1 MSDDRQLVEQ
11 VIGVVS
17 QRRASALRGLQIG
30 KAKRSSAALRLGGAM
45 PDGPLSVGER
55 QRHGQDGA
63 ARRPGKRT
71 RFGVFGGRDPRWY
84 QIAALVLLLLYGL
97 IRVQIDV
104 RPWQAIQLLTAAL
117 LAQYLCG
124 RLWKL
129 EAFEPKS
136 ALISG
141 LSLCLLLRSNSALL
155 ATTTATVAIAS
166 KFVLRW
172 NGKHVFNPTNLGLV
186 LMLLCSGGAVWVS
199 PGQWGDLAFFA
210 FLVICIG
217 GLVVNRASRADVT
230 LAFLCSWVGLIYARS
245 FWLGEPA
252 TIPLHRLQNGALLV
266 FAFFM
271 ISDPKTTP
279 DSRAGRIWFALL
291 VASGAALVQFRLFRA
306 NGLLWSLAACSVA
319 VPLIDRV
326 LPGPRYQWRKSGA
339 IPAAENKTATMK
351 GNVYEPIPA

>member
-1 MSDDRQLVEQ
+1 MSDDRQRVEQ
-11 VIGVVS
+11 VIGAGS
-17 QRRASALRGLQIG
+17 ERGGQALQGLQIG
-30 KAKRSSAALRLGGAM
+30 NAQRSSPALRLGGAM
-45 PDGPLSVGER
+45 PDDPRSIGEP
-55 QRHGQDGA
+55 QCHGQDA
-63 ARRPGKRT
+63 AAKRPGERID
-71 RFGVFGGRDPRWY
+71 FGVFGGWDPRSY
-84 QIAALVLLLLYGL
+84 QIAALVLLLFYGL
-97 IRVQIDV
+97 LRVQIDV

-141 LSLCLLLRSNSALL
+141 LSLCLLLRSNSAVL
-155 ATTTATVAIAS
+155 AAATALAAIAS

-172 NGKHVFNPTNLGLV
+172 NGKHVFNPTNFGLV

-210 FLVICIG
+210 FLVICLG

-230 LAFLCSWVGLIYARS
+230 VAFLCSWIGLIFVRS
-245 FWLGEPA
+245 LWLGEPA

-279 DSRAGRIWFALL
+279 DSRAGRICFALL
-291 VASGAALVQFRLFRA
+291 VASGAAFVQFKLFRA
-306 NGLLWSLAACSVA
+306 NGLLWSLAACSLA
-319 VPLIDRV
+319 VPLIDRL

-339 IPAAENKTATMK
+339 VPAAENKNATMK

>member
-1 MSDDRQLVEQ
+1 M
-11 VIGVVS
+11 
-17 QRRASALRGLQIG
+17 RRAPAIRGLQIG
-30 KAKRSSAALRLGGAM
+30 KAKRSSPALPLGGAL
-45 PDGPLSVGER
+45 PGDPPSIGER
-55 QRHGQDGA
+55 QRHGPDA
-63 ARRPGKRT
+63 AAKRPGR
-71 RFGVFGGRDPRWY
+71 RFHFGVFGGWDPRWY
-84 QIAALVLLLLYGL
+84 HIAALVLLLFYGL

-141 LSLCLLLRSNSALL
+141 LSLCLLLRTNSTLL
-155 ATTTATVAIAS
+155 AVATALAAIAS

-172 NGKHVFNPTNLGLV
+172 NGKHVFNPTNFGLV
-186 LMLLCSGGAVWVS
+186 LMLLCSRGAVWVS

-230 LAFLCSWVGLIYARS
+230 LAFLCSWVGLIFGRS

-252 TIPLHRLQNGALLV
+252 TIPLHRLQNGALLL

-279 DSRAGRIWFALL
+279 DSRAGRICFALL
-291 VASGAALVQFRLFRA
+291 VASGAVLIQFRLFRA
-306 NGLLWSLAACSVA
+306 NGLLWSLAACSLA
-319 VPLIDRV
+319 VPLIDRL
-326 LPGPRYQWRKSGA
+326 LPGRRYQWRKSGA
-339 IPAAENKTATMK
+339 VPAAKNKTATMK